1 MLLSELRNL
10 IKERLLLEGLI
21 DDIKKEFPG
30 REVEWDQARSEL
42 LQNGVKENQLAQYL
56 KWLLKQAK
64 GTEEPIGDIT
74 PLIITF
80 NKIREKGSI
89 WKGSKDI
96 NAWTRDSLQD
106 EINRLP
112 KVQDKEKKKERE
124 GADYVTKSGKWSIY
138 IPVNEAESIQISHMG
153 GEKSTSWC
161 TSRTSGNLYYAY
173 ILGDAV
179 LYYILNN
186 KNPAEKFC
194 IGAKNGEVVVQGAG
208 GVTVTAKNAAF
219 TEPMQKRVFKNDY
232 QEIINFI
239 RNHCNSVGGKH
250 PAKKDI
256 EEAATSL
263 PKLKYMM
270 KGWRVSDMA
279 VLLKSALYKIE
290 FSKDCIMWMIDNQ
303 KEFSEALNAVSPG
316 YNFFNSVKDHI
327 VRYGTF
333 NNQEFEA
340 LNTKYQGLGFIDLS
354 VSVNANK
361 FAKNPEL
368 FVKEFLEAK
377 SANEKSLLL
386 KSILRENTF
395 SDNSG
400 NVAFTSFYYTNYK
413 QWKPVVDFIINN
425 YNEIIQYY
433 NDKNRIIKT
442 LFLYSK
448 FLNKE
453 LSEKLNGIVESNQD
467 VTIPEVSAIKIHG
480 EIKKLMSGDSNT
492 FQNAVKRHLNFRGGD
507 YEYQR
512 KVFSIPVLA
521 GFDYSDSNIT
531 KENLDFLLN
540 TFNSSALSSS
550 YGDKAFFNKSFLS
563 QMMKFYSGDELE
575 NLLINSASTPDNILQ
590 SLLIN
595 NINNEKFKKIFEGI
609 VKARINTPLKYDTV
623 ARPLLMLGSY
633 LEKNNN
639 VKISLDNLI
648 WILENTGSDKDM
660 PSFDNLQKFLKFAVK
675 NLSKE
680 ELEIYKSNIEKFP
693 IKAGSPLNIS
703 FAIARSLV
711 HNDILNMIKDPFN
724 ESVVNQKITS
734 YSALEMSQFINEVV
748 ETLHYNT
755 DIAKKT
761 DGKIIETILN
771 CIINRGFS
779 GISISESRKKDIL
792 DWVSKLNNSELL
804 LKLFKPETHFV
815 EIMNDIDIINPTV
828 NFLLNNIIDNT
839 LRYQLFKDLSR
850 VTNQNALKNALFELI
865 ASRHDD
871 KTIVTA
877 LTAIKEAG
885 KPETV
890 LKLINAFNNANR
902 KKVILIRLQRNG
914 WLDWF
919 GQEMQKRNYVLESLY
934 KRVFNRLQTNNRPFR

>member
-30 REVEWDQARSEL
+30 REIEWDQAKSEL

-56 KWLLKQAK
+56 KWLWKQAK

-96 NAWTRDSLQD
+96 NAWTRNSLQD

-138 IPVNEAESIQISHMG
+138 IPMNEGESIQISHMG

-239 RNHCNSVGGKH
+239 RNHCNSIGGKH

-279 VLLKSALYKIE
+279 VLLRSALNKIE

-316 YNFFNSVKDHI
+316 YNFFNAVKDQI

-333 NNQEFEA
+333 NNQELEA
-340 LNTKYQGLGFIDLS
+340 LNTKYPDLGFIDLS

-361 FAKNPEL
+361 FTKKPEL

-386 KSILRENTF
+386 KSIFRENTY
-395 SDNSG
+395 SDSG
-400 NVAFTSFYYTNYK
+400 DGAAFTSYYYTNYK

-425 YNEIIQYY
+425 YNDIVQYY
-433 NDKNRIIKT
+433 SDKNRIIKI

-453 LSEKLNGIVESNQD
+453 LTEKLNAITESNPD
-467 VTIPEVSAIKIHG
+467 IKIPEIKTIKIHN
-480 EIKKLMSGDSNT
+480 EIKNLMSGDSNT

-507 YEYQR
+507 YEQQR
-512 KVFSIPVLA
+512 KIFSIPLLA
-521 GFDYSDSNIT
+521 NFDYSDSNIT

-540 TFNSSALSSS
+540 TFNSSITGVL
-550 YGDKAFFNKSFLS
+550 YGERAFFNKSFLS
-563 QMMKFYSGDELE
+563 QIMKFYSGDELE
-575 NLLINSASTPDNILQ
+575 NLLINSLSTPDNILE

-609 VKARINTPLKYDTV
+609 VKARINTSIKYDI
-623 ARPLLMLGSY
+623 RPLIILKKY

-639 VKISLDNLI
+639 VKISIDNLN
-648 WILENTGSDKDM
+648 WILENMGSYKDI
-660 PSFDNLQKFLKFAVK
+660 SLIEDLENFLKLAIK

-680 ELEIYKSNIEKFP
+680 ELEIYKSNIGKFP
-693 IKAGSPLNIS
+693 IKAGSQLNIS
-703 FAIARSLV
+703 QVIARSLA
-711 HNDILNMIKDPFN
+711 HNDVLNMIKDSFN
-724 ESVVNQKITS
+724 ESAINQKIMS
-734 YSALEMSQFINEVV
+734 YSALEMSQFINEAI
-748 ETLHYNT
+748 
-755 DIAKKT
+755 DILYSKNDTTKKI
-761 DGKIIETILN
+761 IIETILN

-779 GISISESRKKDIL
+779 GVIINESKKRAVFNWTSNL
-792 DWVSKLNNSELL
+792 YEKSGNSELL

-815 EIMNDIDIINPTV
+815 EIMNDVPSINPVV
-828 NFLLNNIIDNT
+828 NFLLNNIVDNT

-850 VTNQNALKNALFELI
+850 VTNQNALKNALFDLI

-934 KRVFNRLQTNNRPFR
+934 KRVFNRLQTNYRPFR

>member
-30 REVEWDQARSEL
+30 REIEWDQAKSEL

-56 KWLLKQAK
+56 KWLWKQAK
-64 GTEEPIGDIT
+64 GTEEPIGDIV
-74 PLIITF
+74 PLVITF

-138 IPVNEAESIQISHMG
+138 IPMNEAESIQISHMG

-179 LYYILNN
+179 LYYILNS
-186 KNPAEKFC
+186 KNPTEKYC
-194 IGAKNGEVVVQGAG
+194 IGAKNGEIVVQGAG
-208 GVTVTAKNAAF
+208 GVTVTKTNAAF
-219 TEPMQKRVFKNDY
+219 TEPMQKRAFKNDY

-239 RNHCNSVGGKH
+239 RNHCNSISGKH

-279 VLLKSALYKIE
+279 VLLRSALNKIE

-316 YNFFNSVKDHI
+316 YNFFNAVKDQI
-327 VRYGTF
+327 VKYGTF

-340 LNTKYQGLGFIDLS
+340 LNTKYQNLGFIDLN

-361 FAKNPEL
+361 FAKKPEL

-386 KSILRENTF
+386 KSIFRENTYAD
-395 SDNSG
+395 SSSG
-400 NVAFTSFYYTNYK
+400 AAFTSYYYTNYK

-425 YNEIIQYY
+425 YNDIVQYY
-433 NDKNRIIKT
+433 SDKTRIIKT

-453 LSEKLNGIVESNQD
+453 LTEKLNAITESNPD
-467 VTIPEVSAIKIHG
+467 VTIPEIKAIKIHN
-480 EIKKLMSGDSNT
+480 EIKSLMSGNSST
-492 FQNAVKRHLNFRGGD
+492 FQNAVQNNLRYRGGD
-507 YEYQR
+507 YEQQR
-512 KVFSIPVLA
+512 KIFSVPLLA
-521 GFDYSDSNIT
+521 DFDYSDSNIT

-540 TFNSSALSSS
+540 TFNSSIAVAS
-550 YGDKAFFNKSFLS
+550 YGDRAFFNKSFLS
-563 QMMKFYSGDELE
+563 QIMKFYSGDELE
-575 NLLINSASTPDNILQ
+575 NLLINSLSTPDNVLE
-590 SLLIN
+590 SLLVN

-609 VKARINTPLKYDTV
+609 VKARINTSIKYDRV
-623 ARPLLMLGSY
+623 ARPFVLLNAY
-633 LEKNNN
+633 LEKNSNIK
-639 VKISLDNLI
+639 VSLDNLI
-648 WILENTGSDKDM
+648 WILENTRSDRDIA
-660 PSFDNLQKFLKFAVK
+660 SFDDLQKFLKFAVK

-680 ELEIYKSNIEKFP
+680 ELEIYKSNIGKFP
-693 IKAGSPLNIS
+693 VKAGSEINIS
-703 FAIARSLV
+703 YAIARSLA
-711 HNDILNMIKDPFN
+711 HYDIINMLKDPFN
-724 ESVVNQKITS
+724 ESAVNQKIMS
-734 YSALEMSQFINEVV
+734 YSALEMSQFINEAT
-748 ETLHYNT
+748 ETLYRNT
-755 DIAKKT
+755 DTAKKI
-761 DGKIIETILN
+761 DRKIIETILN

-779 GISISESRKKDIL
+779 GVTISEPRKKEIF
-792 DWVSKLNNSELL
+792 DWTSKIYEKGGNSELL
-804 LKLFKPETHFV
+804 LKLFKPETQFV
-815 EIMNDIDIINPTV
+815 EIMNDADSISPIV
-828 NFLLNNIIDNT
+828 NFLLNNTVDNT

-850 VTNQNALKNALFELI
+850 VTNQNALKNALFDLI

-919 GQEMQKRNYVLESLY
+919 GQEMQKRNYILESLY
-934 KRVFNRLQTNNRPFR
+934 KRVFNRLLSI